1 MAKMLKVRCTWV
13 DRPTANGYMSGM
25 VFEAQEHPYEDG
37 FFVRGKLLW
46 CRRKDEKH
54 LIPKDTGA
62 GMPLKGNLWHFEWVK

>member
-13 DRPTANGYMSGM
+13 ERATANGYMPGM

-46 CRRKDEKH
+46 CRRNDAKR
-54 LIPKDTGA
+54 LNPRDTDGI
-62 GMPLKGNLWHFEWVK
+62 PLKGNLWHFEWVE

>member
-13 DRPTANGYMSGM
+13 DALLANGYKPGM

-46 CRRKDEKH
+46 CRRKDAKRFNST
-54 LIPKDTGA
+54 DRA
-62 GMPLKGNLWHFEWVK
+62 MGMPLKGNLWHFEWVE